1 MGSAEPPDVS
11 PDEEIETLRRVVP
24 ARAVLTELARGFLL
38 VQQSNPGRA
47 VRFAEGFLKECAVQG
62 SDPRVDASLP
72 VTEAR
77 RRLGR
82 LPSGAVDPSNFP
94 PIR

>member
-1 MGSAEPPDVS
+1 MGPAETSDGS
-11 PDEEIETLRRVVP
+11 PDDEVDAVREIVP
-24 ARAVLTELARGFLL
+24 GRAVLTELARGFLL

-47 VRFAEGFLKECAVQG
+47 VRFAEGFLKECAVL
-62 SDPRVDASLP
+62 DREARTDASRP

-82 LPSGAVDPSNFP
+82 LPNGAVDPSNFP
-94 PIR
+94 PTR